1 MNTKKRLAHGLIVTA
16 FAAAAAAAAPPATT
30 TAARPRIA
38 LERDG
43 WVWVAALD
51 GSDAARIAEGV
62 DPCIAPDGRR
72 IAYTLDTSPAG
83 GVRRH
88 IAVVDLATHA
98 GRVLT
103 SVPGDNAFGPVWSP
117 DGASLLVNVFPANG
131 WAIGLV
137 RADDTSFRYVLEP
150 GPDRRSW
157 SGAVFA
163 PDGASFYCQ
172 DLDEIAR
179 FSLEGTKLWSA
190 PIAKLFPD
198 AGLNSGARLAP
209 SPDGTALLVDVDM
222 DEDATVKDWDGPPPS
237 VFRIDLATGT
247 ATRVTPKGLL
257 VWEPQWLDASSFL
270 ATTIG
275 PDDKGP
281 SIVRVPFAGGG
292 PVVVV
297 RDARTASVVAPTRLR

>member
-1 MNTKKRLAHGLIVTA
+1 MSLDRVLAHALIVVAT
-16 FAAAAAAAAPPATT
+16 AAAAAASAPPAATK
-30 TAARPRIA
+30 AAGPRIA
-38 LERDG
+38 FERDG

-51 GSDAARIAEGV
+51 GRGATKVTEGV
-62 DPCIAPDGRR
+62 DPCLAPDGRR

-98 GRVLT
+98 GRVLA

-117 DGASLLVNVFPANG
+117 DGSSLLVNVLTENG

-137 RADDTSFRYVLEP
+137 RADDTSFRFVFKP
-150 GPDRRSW
+150 GPDRHSW
-157 SGAVFA
+157 WGAVFA

-179 FSLEGTKLWSA
+179 FSFEGKKLWSA
-190 PIAKLFPD
+190 AIAKLFPG
-198 AGLNSGARLAP
+198 AGLNSGARLSP
-209 SPDGTALLVDVDM
+209 SPDGTALLVDADM
-222 DEDATVKDWDGPPPS
+222 DEDTTVKEWDGPPPS
-237 VFRIDLATGT
+237 VFRTDLASTT
-247 ATRVTPKGLL
+247 ATRVTPKGAL

-270 ATTIG
+270 ATTLG
-275 PDDKGP
+275 PNDKEP
-281 SIVRVPFAGGG
+281 SIVRVPFAGDP

-297 RDARTASVVAPTRLR
+297 TDARAASVVAPVR